1 MQLLGLP
8 VEHYDLSLLF
18 LVTERLESRRHWE
31 NASPGTSLQTFK
43 ALKTF
48 IETRCNALE
57 ASTPSEHFYSEH
69 NINRNRTVN
78 NIVKAMQEHGP
89 SKLALVPPLQK
100 FLHLP
105 LSAAMLP
112 NDGRKSPRF
121 EVWTRTQLS
130 QEDVMWSLPAIYLS

>member
-31 NASPGTSLQTFK
+31 NASPGTNLQTYE

-48 IETRCNALE
+48 IETRCKALE
-57 ASTPSEHFYSEH
+57 ASTPSEHFHSEH
-69 NINRNRTVN
+69 NIDRNRTVN
-78 NIVKAMQEHGP
+78 KIVKTMQEHGP
-89 SKLALVPPLQK
+89 SKLAFVPTLQK
-100 FLHLP
+100 SLLLL

-112 NDGRKSPRF
+112 NDGRKSPWF
-121 EVWTRTQLS
+121 EVWT
-130 QEDVMWSLPAIYLS
+130 